1 MEKIENKIRFYGLK
15 NTHPPKEVEMVNI
28 IVSFLFWR
36 IGKTNKT
43 LANISL
49 VIQQVFVSSISR

>member
-1 MEKIENKIRFYGLK
+1 
-15 NTHPPKEVEMVNI
+15 MVNI

-43 LANISL
+43 FGKYSTCHTTDK
-49 VIQQVFVSSISR
+49 